1 MDYGSF
7 NVTTMLHYDLSII
20 MYNMGLANPTKRVG
34 IKPVDIGE
42 GDADDLIGFKNKI
55 LVREKMHKLN
65 LKFEFL
71 EK

>member
-1 MDYGSF
+1 
-7 NVTTMLHYDLSII
+7 